1 MDITRQIEEIEY
13 EEQGGK
19 AGTWSTGHE
28 DRDGHGRKL
37 GEKRRFRDT
46 CDTGW
51 GEAAEEGLLEVGAAG
66 GEKLEDKRQE
76 ETKL

>member
-1 MDITRQIEEIEY
+1 MEGNWVRNT
-13 EEQGGK
+13 
-19 AGTWSTGHE
+19 
-28 DRDGHGRKL
+28 
-37 GEKRRFRDT
+37 RDT

-51 GEAAEEGLLEVGAAG
+51 GEAAEEGLRGEVGAAG